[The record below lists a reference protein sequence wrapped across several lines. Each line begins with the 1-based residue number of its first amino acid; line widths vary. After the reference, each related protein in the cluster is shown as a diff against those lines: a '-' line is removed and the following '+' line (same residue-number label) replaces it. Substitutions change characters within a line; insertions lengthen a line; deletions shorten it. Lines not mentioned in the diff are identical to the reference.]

1 MSCMRSAQ
9 TIILETWDVE
19 ILEFSLLLFKGVYT
33 PRKST
38 NNRRRSAE
46 NDKVCRS
53 MIITCLPNTRNI
65 KRPERQ
71 TEMSYIHMLS
81 SALEQTTPIQD
92 LA

>member
-46 NDKVCRS
+46 NDTKYA
-53 MIITCLPNTRNI
+53 
-65 KRPERQ
+65 E
-71 TEMSYIHMLS
+71 
-81 SALEQTTPIQD
+81 A
-92 LA
+92 